1 MSLDLTN
8 GDRLDV
14 SPIVERKSNIIKPIS
29 VAKPLSTNL
38 DVKPVSQPIA
48 VAPTLSIPTPSLSQT
63 LQSGVQPTQP
73 IGATTMIPRRINIAQ
88 AVTPRTLVQTAQP
101 TASTGIIPR
110 TVSPQVAQAQQL
122 AAETGTTPSGT
133 SIPRMASPQAQAG
146 AGAGSGGAAPTESTE
161 ETTEEGAKTA
171 GEKTEIPSTTS
182 QEKKKSM
189 LWLVGLVVGGIG
201 GYFMAKNQN
210 KNLLTYSLIGAGVG
224 GGLGYMA
231 DKAMAKKSTTTTP
244 ATTTA
249 TPTAIPTQPTQ

>member
-14 SPIVERKSNIIKPIS
+14 SPIVERKSNLVTLTS
-29 VAKPLSTNL
+29 TTKPLSTNL
-38 DVKPVSQPIA
+38 TVKPVSQPIA
-48 VAPTLSIPTPSLSQT
+48 VAPTLSIPTPSLA
-63 LQSGVQPTQP
+63 QSVQPTQT

-101 TASTGIIPR
+101 ASTGIIPR
-110 TVSPQVAQAQQL
+110 TVSPQVAAQQL

-133 SIPRMASPQAQAG
+133 SIPRVASPQAQAG
-146 AGAGSGGAAPTESTE
+146 SPAPSGSGSAPAESTE

-171 GEKTEIPSTTS
+171 GEKTEIPASTTS
-182 QEKKKSM
+182 QEKKKGM

-231 DKAMAKKSTTTTP
+231 DKSMAKKSVTTTP
-244 ATTTA
+244 SETPTATSTA
-249 TPTAIPTQPTQ
+249 TPTNTTN